1 MGNKASS
8 FSKNSLSVMC
18 LSNMCMCMSMAM
30 PMSMMRC
37 SHIAFYSDK

>member
-1 MGNKASS
+1 
-8 FSKNSLSVMC
+8 MC

-30 PMSMMRC
+30 SMSMSMMRC